1 MMLDKG
7 RITSVQLLF
16 LLIITDAATAFLFIP
31 AGIIQFAGR
40 DSWLGT
46 AVFASLFGLAVALVS
61 IGLARRFP
69 RQVLAEYLP
78 EILGGIP
85 GKILAAAYT
94 AVFVHYTAV
103 IVNECSTFIHVAF
116 LRETPLTILEILIAL
131 AAVYGAYL
139 GIEVIAR
146 QNELVWPVWL
156 LSLFVVLLL
165 VAKEINPDNL
175 RPFLENG
182 VLPVLKGSAVIGPFR
197 GEIFLLLM
205 LFPYLHRKR
214 EALKTA
220 GYFLVAEAVISGT
233 ITAVII
239 GVFGDIVP
247 TYMLFPIYELAW
259 YISTAQ
265 FLERIQIL
273 IVVMWIAGVIV
284 KMAVFYH
291 SAAVAAA
298 ATLGLKNYRI
308 TILPIMAATVVISRV
323 FYGTHLQ
330 LTDFLF
336 KILPYY
342 GPAVELLIPALILLI
357 AIIRRKGGEKPK

>member
-1 MMLDKG
+1 MLDKG

-40 DSWLGT
+40 DSWLGA
-46 AVFASLFGLAVALVS
+46 AVFASVFGLAVALVS

-69 RQVLAEYLP
+69 QQVLAEYLP
-78 EILGGIP
+78 EILGGIS
-85 GKILAAAYT
+85 GKILAAVYT

-156 LSLFVVLLL
+156 LSLFLVLLL